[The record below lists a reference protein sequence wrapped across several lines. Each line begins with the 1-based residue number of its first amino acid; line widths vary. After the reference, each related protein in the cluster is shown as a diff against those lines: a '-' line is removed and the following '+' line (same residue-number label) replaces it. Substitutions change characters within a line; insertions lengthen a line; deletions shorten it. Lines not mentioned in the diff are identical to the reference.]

1 MSNSSHL
8 QLEIPVQPME
18 NETPSYQNLFVLGA
32 EIPRFAISY
41 RWWEDEA
48 TTVLWA
54 FNIPEISQVIRY
66 RLFRDDNAPRNSLI
80 SRNAD
85 TIEAFLVSLCEP
97 RDQQLLSTLSHLQ
110 RVEEILRRS
119 SIPPFRPIPWSWFP
133 PLPDHS
139 LDARSIAAAIETE
152 SHFQFG
158 KIEFEELVRASLGYN
173 APSIEWF
180 LLQHT
185 ALYIHLKDHLQAFPE
200 EISLYVE
207 VEKHLRSRSPFARRA
222 ILQCLQDLVPEVAGN
237 IPFSKKPGFEFIA
250 QPIQTLFSR
259 PNSLTTVLKVFSVL
273 GVRFRRHY
281 IHTSKMD
288 WYTPFDT
295 TILFLEEYLGSTS
308 ATDLARTLTGTD
320 EYDFASLSRQG
331 IMTGD
336 ATVKS
341 LLSSWQTLSISVW
354 ETQDLLPKRN
364 YHSLTAILNGLHMYA
379 IATAPSRG
387 LNSTIGG
394 MVVLDPLLPP
404 ETIFLTNPSH
414 NYATYRQYYRENPGL
429 PFLFPHL
436 REYQQQG
443 EPAIQPLLDYLQNPL
458 AFSRGEW

>member
-1 MSNSSHL
+1 
-8 QLEIPVQPME
+8 ME

-66 RLFRDDNAPRNSLI
+66 RLFRDDNAPRNSLM

-97 RDQQLLSTLSHLQ
+97 KDQQLLSTLSHLQ

-139 LDARSIAAAIETE
+139 LDARGIAAAIETE

-158 KIEFEELVRASLGYN
+158 KIEFEELVRAALGYN

-200 EISLYVE
+200 EISLR
-207 VEKHLRSRSPFARRA
+207 RS
-222 ILQCLQDLVPEVAGN
+222 
-237 IPFSKKPGFEFIA
+237 
-250 QPIQTLFSR
+250 
-259 PNSLTTVLKVFSVL
+259 
-273 GVRFRRHY
+273 
-281 IHTSKMD
+281 
-288 WYTPFDT
+288 
-295 TILFLEEYLGSTS
+295 
-308 ATDLARTLTGTD
+308 
-320 EYDFASLSRQG
+320 
-331 IMTGD
+331 
-336 ATVKS
+336 
-341 LLSSWQTLSISVW
+341 
-354 ETQDLLPKRN
+354 
-364 YHSLTAILNGLHMYA
+364 
-379 IATAPSRG
+379 
-387 LNSTIGG
+387 
-394 MVVLDPLLPP
+394 
-404 ETIFLTNPSH
+404 
-414 NYATYRQYYRENPGL
+414 
-429 PFLFPHL
+429 
-436 REYQQQG
+436 G
-443 EPAIQPLLDYLQNPL
+443 EGA
-458 AFSRGEW
+458 

>member
-1 MSNSSHL
+1 
-8 QLEIPVQPME
+8 
-18 NETPSYQNLFVLGA
+18 
-32 EIPRFAISY
+32 
-41 RWWEDEA
+41 
-48 TTVLWA
+48 
-54 FNIPEISQVIRY
+54 
-66 RLFRDDNAPRNSLI
+66 
-80 SRNAD
+80 
-85 TIEAFLVSLCEP
+85 
-97 RDQQLLSTLSHLQ
+97 
-110 RVEEILRRS
+110 
-119 SIPPFRPIPWSWFP
+119 
-133 PLPDHS
+133 
-139 LDARSIAAAIETE
+139 
-152 SHFQFG
+152 
-158 KIEFEELVRASLGYN
+158 
-173 APSIEWF
+173 
-180 LLQHT
+180 
-185 ALYIHLKDHLQAFPE
+185 
-200 EISLYVE
+200 
-207 VEKHLRSRSPFARRA
+207 
-222 ILQCLQDLVPEVAGN
+222 
-237 IPFSKKPGFEFIA
+237 
-250 QPIQTLFSR
+250 
-259 PNSLTTVLKVFSVL
+259 
-273 GVRFRRHY
+273 
-281 IHTSKMD
+281 MD

-295 TILFLEEYLGSTS
+295 TILFLEECIGSTS

-354 ETQDLLPKRN
+354 ECCTALPDLIPYIGECAKASLPIHKKKKRKYLTRIQDLLPKRN

-414 NYATYRQYYRENPGL
+414 NHATYRQYYRENPGL

>member
-1 MSNSSHL
+1 
-8 QLEIPVQPME
+8 ME
-18 NETPSYQNLFVLGA
+18 NGSPSYQNLFVLGA

-54 FNIPEISQVIRY
+54 FNIPEISQVVRY
-66 RLFRDDNAPRNSLI
+66 RLFRDDNAPRNSLM

-152 SHFQFG
+152 SHFQFT
-158 KIEFEELVRASLGYN
+158 KIEFEELVRAALGYN

-200 EISLYVE
+200 EIPIYVE

-222 ILQCLQDLVPEVAGN
+222 LIQCLQDLIPEVAGS
-237 IPFSKKPGFEFIA
+237 IPYSKKPGFEFIA
-250 QPIQTLFSR
+250 QPIQTLFSQ
-259 PNSLTTVLKVFSVL
+259 PNSLTTILKVFSVL

-281 IHTSKMD
+281 IHASKMD
-288 WYTPFDT
+288 WHTQFDT
-295 TILFLEEYLGSTS
+295 AILFLEECIGSTS

-341 LLSSWQTLSISVW
+341 LLSNWQTLSIS
-354 ETQDLLPKRN
+354 DLLPKRN

-404 ETIFLTNPSH
+404 ETIFLTKPAH
-414 NYATYRQYYRENPGL
+414 NYATYRQFYRENPGL